1 MDDQCAK
8 LLGKE
13 NFVQILIDLLKAKQ
27 EDDEMVCQVKR
38 EQVADLIFPKLGCII
53 LDSAFMRERRKS
65 INCRR

>member
-38 EQVADLIFPKLGCII
+38 EQLADFIFSEI
-53 LDSAFMRERRKS
+53 
-65 INCRR
+65 

>member
-38 EQVADLIFPKLGCII
+38 EQVADFIFSEI
-53 LDSAFMRERRKS
+53 
-65 INCRR
+65 